1 MERMFVE
8 EIKKELYR
16 ELRTTKSRGAFLE
29 HDSEIYLNLSSNDY
43 LGISTHTD
51 WQDEFFSG
59 TRGSN
64 DFLIGSCSSRLLTG
78 NDPSYDLLEKEIAR
92 SYEKES
98 CLVFGSGYHA
108 NLGILSALTQKDD
121 LILADKLVHASLID
135 GMKLCRCKWLRYRH
149 NDFDHLEQI
158 LRESRKN
165 FRNVFIVTESIFSM
179 EGDCVDLPRLV
190 TIKKKYDTF
199 LYLDEA
205 HAVGVCGEQGLGLAE
220 ETRLLDDVDLLVG
233 TFGKAIAS
241 HGAFLVSNNL
251 FREMLIN
258 TTRTLIFTTALP
270 PIINRWTYFVW
281 QKMLNMQKERDH
293 LQTLT
298 ELFRCLLSDRGLPGN
313 SHIVP
318 MLVGNNER
326 CLEIADKLRNN
337 GLWVS
342 AIRHPTVPLNQPRIR
357 FSLTAALTEQQI
369 HNIYD
374 TILETL

>member
-1 MERMFVE
+1 MFE
-8 EIKKELYR
+8 EKIKKELYR
-16 ELRTTKSRGAFLE
+16 ELRIAKTRGAFLE
-29 HDSEIYLNLSSNDY
+29 HDSKTYLNLSSNDY
-43 LGISTHTD
+43 LGISAHTD
-51 WQDEFFSG
+51 WQDEFFSEMS
-59 TRGSN
+59 GSN
-64 DFLIGSCSSRLLTG
+64 NFLVGSCSSRLLTG
-78 NDPSYDLLEKEIAR
+78 NDPSYDLLEKEIAK
-92 SYEKES
+92 SYNKES

-108 NLGILSALTQKDD
+108 NLGILSALAQKDD

-135 GMKLCRCKWLRYRH
+135 GMKLCQCKWWRYRH

-165 FRNVFIVTESIFSM
+165 FRNVYIVTESIFSM
-179 EGDCVDLPRLV
+179 EGDCVDLARLV

-205 HAVGVCGEQGLGLAE
+205 HAVGVRGEQGLGLAE
-220 ETRLLDDVDLLVG
+220 EIRLLGDVDLLVG

-258 TTRTLIFTTALP
+258 MARTLIFTTALP
-270 PIINRWTYFVW
+270 PIINRWTHFVW

-293 LQTLT
+293 LRTLA
-298 ELFRCLLSDRGLPGN
+298 ELFRRLLSDRELLGN

-318 MLVGNNER
+318 MLVGNNEQ
-326 CLEIADKLRNN
+326 CLEIADQLRNS

-369 HNIYD
+369 RNIYD